1 MGKILVSFMLL
12 CLIESGKK
20 EFSRFTVWHSFFKN
34 EKSNLAHTQLA
45 FWNGWRQM
53 AVSKFLEQIFLFLD
67 LFNLKFYL
75 EVLYLKTIGEGK
87 IKEKM
92 EMDLSFVKIWYF
104 LICFPYNF
112 KKFHVFWS
120 LFKRRLE

>member
-1 MGKILVSFMLL
+1 
-12 CLIESGKK
+12 
-20 EFSRFTVWHSFFKN
+20 
-34 EKSNLAHTQLA
+34 
-45 FWNGWRQM
+45 M

-92 EMDLSFVKIWYF
+92 EMDLSFVKI
-104 LICFPYNF
+104 
-112 KKFHVFWS
+112 
-120 LFKRRLE
+120 